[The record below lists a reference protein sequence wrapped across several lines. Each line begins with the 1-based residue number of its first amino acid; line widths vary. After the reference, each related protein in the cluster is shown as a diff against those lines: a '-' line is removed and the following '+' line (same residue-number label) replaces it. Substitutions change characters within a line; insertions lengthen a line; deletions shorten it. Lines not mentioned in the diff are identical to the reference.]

1 VGLRVFVDGVKNQRC
16 RGLVSRLK
24 FVFFPYVGLLI
35 LGFKMDWLLFLESH
49 IFVLFGIAFDYLSK
63 KFLEKKKLINK
74 LYIVLL

>member
-1 VGLRVFVDGVKNQRC
+1 MGSFQDSSSFSFLM
-16 RGLVSRLK
+16 L
-24 FVFFPYVGLLI
+24 GLLI

-74 LYIVLL
+74 LYIVFL